1 MDGLCP
7 AYPFPKG
14 GGAVRSVAILTMTG
28 ILSQL
33 VGFGYRVLLTRL
45 AGAEILGLYQL
56 LLPVYAV
63 LLSLTSVGLTQAVSN
78 LSARY
83 EVLGNRRAIHQL
95 RGQGVKIFFL
105 LALLP
110 CGLLLACS
118 DAASVYILADAR
130 TRLGLMLLVPC
141 LLLTGTENLHKHYFY
156 GTGRVLPAA
165 LTELIEQVL
174 KAVFILS
181 LLVILEP
188 STSEKAVGT
197 IVLGMI
203 LCEIFSAVTQ
213 VILFRVCLGSPKRLP
228 GKGVEKTFL
237 RRQMAHIALPLGF
250 AALLGNLIS
259 SLNALLIPRLLT
271 LGGMDQ
277 GEAVSAYG
285 ITFGMTLP
293 MLLLPTAFLSA
304 LGLVL
309 TPKLSQASALGRRE
323 TIRNH
328 IRRAVGTANLILIP
342 ALSLLAVLG
351 SGLGVTLYKE
361 PAVADHLPLLALGVL
376 FSCWQTLF
384 CFVLSGLDR
393 QGISAVIA
401 LVCDLVQLALT
412 CLTVTRFGMGGYA
425 VSFGASSLLG
435 AVLTWQVVARETDL
449 GLPIFDW
456 FAAPT
461 LSACLGTACGD
472 LMETILLRA
481 GMTALPAAL
490 GAMGFGLVLYWAG
503 LEAMGVGRKEAV

>member
-1 MDGLCP
+1 MG
-7 AYPFPKG
+7 
-14 GGAVRSVAILTMTG
+14 SVAILTVTG

-33 VGFGYRVLLTRL
+33 IGFGYRVLVTRL

-63 LLSLTSVGLTQAVSN
+63 LLSLTSVGLAQGVSN
-78 LSARY
+78 LSAQY

-95 RGQGVKIFFL
+95 RGQAIKTFFL
-105 LALLP
+105 LAILP
-110 CGLLLACS
+110 CVLLLAFS
-118 DAASVYILADAR
+118 DGASVYILGDAR

-181 LLVILEP
+181 LLVILQP
-188 STSEKAVGT
+188 STPEKSVGT
-197 IVLGMI
+197 MVLGMI

-213 VILFRVCLGSPKRLP
+213 AILFRVYLGRPARLP
-228 GKGVEKTFL
+228 GKPVERPFL
-237 RRQMAHIALPLGF
+237 RRQMFHIALPLGF

-285 ITFGMTLP
+285 VTFGMTLP

-309 TPKLSQASALGRRE
+309 TPKLSQAWALGQREAIRR
-323 TIRNH
+323 H
-328 IRRAVGTANLILIP
+328 IRRSVGTANLILIP

-384 CFVLSGLDR
+384 AFALNGINR
-393 QGISAVIA
+393 QGTSAAIA

-412 CLTVTRFGMGGYA
+412 CGTVSRFGMAGYA
-425 VSFGASSLLG
+425 VSFGIASLLG
-435 AVLTWQVVARETDL
+435 AVLTWRAVARET
-449 GLPIFDW
+449 GLRLPLFDW

-461 LSACLGTACGD
+461 LAACLGTACGD
-472 LMETILLRA
+472 LMETVLLRA
-481 GMTALPAAL
+481 GLDVLPAAV
-490 GAMGFGLVLYWAG
+490 GAMGFGLVLYLAG
-503 LEAMGVGRKEAV
+503 LEAMGVGVGKSKEAG

>member
-1 MDGLCP
+1 M
-7 AYPFPKG
+7 
-14 GGAVRSVAILTMTG
+14 RSVAVLTMTG

-33 VGFGYRVLLTRL
+33 VGFVYRVLLTRL

-95 RGQGVKIFFL
+95 RSQAVKAFFL

-110 CGLLLACS
+110 CGLLLAFS

-130 TRLGLMLLVPC
+130 TRLGLILLVPC

-165 LTELIEQVL
+165 LTELTEQFL
-174 KAVFILS
+174 KAGFILG
-181 LLVILEP
+181 LLVILQP
-188 STSEKAVGT
+188 STPEKAVGT

-213 VILFRVCLGSPKRLP
+213 VILFRVYLGSPHKLP
-228 GKGVEKTFL
+228 GKPLEKPFL

-293 MLLLPTAFLSA
+293 MLMLPTAFLSA

-309 TPKLSQASALGRRE
+309 TPKLSQASALGQKE
-323 TIRNH
+323 TIRRH
-328 IRRAVGTANLILIP
+328 VRRSVGTANLILIP
-342 ALSLLAVLG
+342 ALTLLAVLG
-351 SGLGVTLYKE
+351 SAVGVALYKE
-361 PAVADHLPLLALGVL
+361 PGVADHLPILALGVL
-376 FSCWQTLF
+376 FACWQTLF
-384 CFVLSGLDR
+384 AFVLNGINR
-393 QGISAVIA
+393 QGASAAIA
-401 LVCDLVQLALT
+401 LVCDLLQLGLT
-412 CLTVTRFGMGGYA
+412 CLTVARFGMAGYA
-425 VSFGASSLLG
+425 VSFGVASLLG
-435 AVLTWQVVARETDL
+435 AVLTWGVVARETGL
-449 GLPIFDW
+449 KLPIFDW

-461 LSACLGTACGD
+461 LAACLGATCGD
-472 LMETILLRA
+472 LMETVLLRA
-481 GMTALPAAL
+481 GLSTLPAAL
-490 GAMGFGLVLYWAG
+490 GAMVFGLLLYLAG
-503 LEAMGVGRKEAV
+503 LEAMGVGRKG